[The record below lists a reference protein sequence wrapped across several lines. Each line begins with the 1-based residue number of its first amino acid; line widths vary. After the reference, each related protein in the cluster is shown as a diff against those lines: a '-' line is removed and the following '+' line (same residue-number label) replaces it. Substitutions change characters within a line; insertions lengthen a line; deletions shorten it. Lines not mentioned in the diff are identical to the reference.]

1 MAVMKI
7 WQVYNRLDKV
17 LNYATN
23 PDKTVK
29 EKRLYTDDEY
39 EALKDVLSYAAD
51 EEKTE
56 QEFYV
61 SGINCIGSNARNQ
74 FVNTKLQFNKTD
86 GIQAYHAYMS
96 FPPDEVT
103 PDLAHEIGLEFARRV
118 WGDKYQ
124 VLVTTHLNTKCLHNH
139 FVVNSVSFV
148 DGKRLTDKDK
158 AWFYLHHIADDICKE
173 YGLSVIKEPDRNR
186 PPNHIVMQD
195 RTETFDT
202 PTRHNMIRQVIDD
215 AIENSTS
222 MTQFKMY
229 LNEAG
234 YKYKMSENLK
244 YWTVLPKGYH
254 KSVRLYRLG
263 EEYTNARIK
272 ERIAENRSFL
282 CHGKPYHYEI
292 INVPDDIRKK
302 KGSLYN
308 LYLYYCY
315 KLGYLPKKHKPNSMK
330 VHFLLREDLIQIDKL
345 NAETELLCK
354 YHIDTDEQLFF
365 HIESLKSEVGT
376 LDGKR
381 ADLRKT
387 TKLRSADEQTISNA
401 KNSIKE
407 LSKQIK
413 DLKNEIALCED
424 IAQRSHLMWEKLE
437 QVELDEQAR
446 ENNDKN
452 ERRKLRYE

>member
-1 MAVMKI
+1 
-7 WQVYNRLDKV
+7 
-17 LNYATN
+17 
-23 PDKTVK
+23 
-29 EKRLYTDDEY
+29 
-39 EALKDVLSYAAD
+39 
-51 EEKTE
+51 
-56 QEFYV
+56 
-61 SGINCIGSNARNQ
+61 
-74 FVNTKLQFNKTD
+74 
-86 GIQAYHAYMS
+86 MS

-124 VLVTTHLNTKCLHNH
+124 VLVTTHLNTNCLHNH

-158 AWFYLHHIADDICKE
+158 AWFYLRHIADDLCKE
-173 YGLSVIKEPDRNR
+173 YGLSVVDKPERNSDSKY
-186 PPNHIVMQD
+186 MTAKD
-195 RTETFDT
+195 KAGM
-202 PTRHNMIRQVIDD
+202 PTKYNVIRQVIDE
-215 AIENSTS
+215 AISNSTS
-222 MTQFKMY
+222 MVQFKAY

-234 YKYKMSENLK
+234 YRYKISDNLK

-263 EEYTNARIK
+263 DEYTNARIK
-272 ERIAENRSFL
+272 ERIDENRSTFYR
-282 CHGKPYHYEI
+282 GKPYHYEI
-292 INVPDDIRKK
+292 IKVPDDIRKK

-315 KLGYLPKKHKPNSMK
+315 KLGYLPKKQKPNPMK
-330 VHFLLREDLIQIDKL
+330 IHYLLREDLIQIDKL

-354 YHIDTDEQLFF
+354 YRIDTDEQLFS
-365 HIESLKSEVGT
+365 HIESLKSEVST
-376 LDGKR
+376 LDSKR
-381 ADLRKT
+381 VDLRKT
-387 TKLRSADEQTISNA
+387 AKLRSADEQTISNA

-424 IAQRSHLMWEKLE
+424 IAERAHLMQETIE

-446 ENNDKN
+446 ENR
-452 ERRKLRYE
+452 ERSKSK